1 MDKSI
6 EIPDELIEVQ
16 KDATIAMD
24 GLTINSLEFL
34 SIISLHIYFRT
45 MYYIPNSTAVYYQI
59 ALNNIISVYKSSG
72 SDLTKNSRDSE
83 FQAEL
88 DPIVVTYDPSITVNY
103 TNPQEHF
110 TQSDRNN
117 QYIKKHFGA
126 VYHRLPFDRLPHEM
140 VKYLGL
146 ELARKLNIFPA
157 KHGV

>member
-1 MDKSI
+1 
-6 EIPDELIEVQ
+6 
-16 KDATIAMD
+16 MD
-24 GLTINSLEFL
+24 GLTINSLKFL

-88 DPIVVTYDPSITVNY
+88 DLIVVTYDPSITVNY
-103 TNPQEHF
+103 ANTQEHVP
-110 TQSDRNN
+110 QADINN
-117 QYIKKHFGA
+117 QYIKENFRV
-126 VYHRLPFDRLPHEM
+126 VYHRLPFDWLPHEM

-146 ELARKLNIFPA
+146 ESARKTNMFPA
-157 KHGV
+157 KHRV